1 MGATVLPP
9 SLVAFGVEASR
20 PLNHLPAAIV
30 GLKLAGSPTHGLG
43 QQDMRGLLHFWIA
56 SMRVITNRRNDRRV
70 KRAGTHH
77 LLDDR
82 QRQFGI
88 NGFGPVHAATV
99 ADACNR
105 V

>member
-1 MGATVLPP
+1 MIAVLRIGIAPDTR
-9 SLVAFGVEASR
+9 S

-30 GLKLAGSPTHGLG
+30 GFELAGCRTHGIG

-56 SMRVITNRRNDRRV
+56 SICVVTNRCNDSRV
-70 KRAGTHH
+70 KRASPHH

-82 QRQFGI
+82 QRQFGVD
-88 NGFGPVHAATV
+88 GFGPVHDTTV
-99 ADACNR
+99 ADACEP